1 MKNFEIRTIA
11 EELATPKLRGDNLT
25 QQIFGLKRRYD
36 EPWRH
41 HHNFEH
47 PLSLFSKLFAEARKE
62 LLEDPIAVGW
72 AIMYHDAIYDPKSE
86 PGRNEELSALL
97 SEVETPLFL
106 SARGVT
112 KVASYTRATAGH
124 KLESIDNDLG
134 LFLDADL
141 AILGAPSQR
150 YFKYAKGIRQE
161 YSHVPLDLYNAARVG
176 ILRSLSTRFEGSGV
190 YTTEVFRE
198 KYEDQAQANIQAEI
212 DQLSITS

>member
-47 PLSLFSKLFAEARKE
+47 PLSLFSELFAEARKE

-72 AIMYHDAIYDPKSE
+72 AIMYH
-86 PGRNEELSALL
+86 
-97 SEVETPLFL
+97 
-106 SARGVT
+106 
-112 KVASYTRATAGH
+112 
-124 KLESIDNDLG
+124 DLG